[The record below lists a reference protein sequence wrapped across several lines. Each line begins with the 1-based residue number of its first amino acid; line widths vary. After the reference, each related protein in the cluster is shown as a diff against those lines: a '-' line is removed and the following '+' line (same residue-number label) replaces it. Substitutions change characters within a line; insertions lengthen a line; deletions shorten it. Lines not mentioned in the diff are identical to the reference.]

1 MKKVIVLLLIAVLLL
16 CVISCGK
23 KETVATLEDKGKSP
37 SEAASSNEDPVN
49 VYPEA
54 REDYLLPQDDF
65 SRPRTE
71 KAELVMI
78 HFTSAVV
85 VSRDDPYNMET
96 VRSIFEDYQLSV
108 HYIIDRDGVV
118 RCYVPEDRIAWHAG
132 KGTWNGDEKY
142 TDKLNEYAIG
152 IELVAIGSQGDMAQ
166 YLTAEE
172 YDRLDDSLK
181 GFTDA
186 QYASLG
192 KLVKDICSRNDIPFD
207 REHVIG
213 HEEYSPAKTDPGELF
228 DWERLIK

>member
-37 SEAASSNEDPVN
+37 SEAAPSNEEPVN

-71 KAELVMI
+71 RAELVMI

-118 RCYVPEDRIAWHAG
+118 RCYVPEDRVAWHAG

-186 QYASLG
+186 QYASLC
-192 KLVKDICSRNDIPFD
+192 KLVEDICSRNDIPFD

>member
-1 MKKVIVLLLIAVLLL
+1 MKKVVTLLFITALLL

-23 KETVATLEDKGKSP
+23 KETVATLEDKGESP
-37 SEAASSNEDPVN
+37 SEAAPSNEEPVN

-71 KAELVMI
+71 RAELVMI

-118 RCYVPEDRIAWHAG
+118 RCYVPEDRVAWHAG

-152 IELVAIGSQGDMAQ
+152 IELVAIGSEGDMAQ

-186 QYASLG
+186 QYVSLG
-192 KLVKDICSRNDIPFD
+192 KLVEDICSRNNIPFD

>member
-1 MKKVIVLLLIAVLLL
+1 M
-16 CVISCGK
+16 SCGA
-23 KETVATLEDKGKSP
+23 KETVATLEDERGSISATEP
-37 SEAASSNEDPVN
+37 SSEEIIT

-54 REDYLLPQDDF
+54 REEYLLPEDDF

-71 KAELVMI
+71 KAEFVMI

-85 VSRDDPYNMET
+85 ASREDPYNMET

-118 RCYVPEDRIAWHAG
+118 SCYVPEDRVAWHAG
-132 KGTWNGDEKY
+132 KGTWNEDEKY

-152 IELVAIGSQGDMAQ
+152 IELVAIGSENDMAQ
-166 YLTAEE
+166 YLTSEE
-172 YDRLDDSLK
+172 YDLLDDSLK

-186 QYASLG
+186 QYDSLS
-192 KLVKDICSRNDIPFD
+192 KLVEDICSRNNIPFD
-207 REHVIG
+207 RDHVIG

-228 DWERLIK
+228 DWDRLIK